1 MNAGVFRFSHAANEN
16 SIQSVILISFSSP
29 RLLSCVVFPYISLSA
44 GTSPQLHSTTLTIYL
59 FGDKVSSARIFS
71 TISYQVLS
79 LHYTNSC
86 NNVIE
91 LKKEKINKVLS
102 IAEAHSA
109 TKTYEELE
117 LGHTA

>member
-1 MNAGVFRFSHAANEN
+1 MNVGVFRFSHAADEA
-16 SIQSVILISFSSP
+16 SIQSIILISFSSR

-44 GTSPQLHSTTLTIYL
+44 GTSPQLHSTTFTKYL
-59 FGDKVSSARIFS
+59 FGDKVSSTRIFS
-71 TISYQVLS
+71 TISYRVLS

-91 LKKEKINKVLS
+91 LKKEKI
-102 IAEAHSA
+102 SA